1 MFFFFQESFAAE
13 DQKLQLVQ
21 ELRKLIF
28 QLPPNNRTTLHYM
41 CEFMFKVAEHKDI
54 NKMDCSNVAMCVGPD
69 LMKPPVD
76 SIELAL
82 MVPQANEA
90 LARLVEFHEEIFSE

>member
-1 MFFFFQESFAAE
+1 MFSTDE
-13 DQKLQLVQ
+13 QKGELVR
-21 ELRKLIF
+21 ELRKLIY
-28 QLPPNNRTTLHYM
+28 QLPPNNRETLKYM
-41 CEFMFKVAEHKDI
+41 CEFMFKVAEHKDV
-54 NKMDCSNVAMCVGPD
+54 NKMDCSNVAMCIGPD

-90 LARLVEFHEEIFSE
+90 LARMVEFHEEVFADIV

>member
-1 MFFFFQESFAAE
+1 MAR
-13 DQKLQLVQ
+13 
-21 ELRKLIF
+21 ELRRLVNE
-28 QLPPNNRTTLHYM
+28 LPPNNRAILKYM
-41 CEFMFKVAEHKDI
+41 CSFMYEVAQHKEV

-90 LARLVEFHEEIFSE
+90 LARMVELHEEIFAEF

>member
-1 MFFFFQESFAAE
+1 VFAENYRE
-13 DQKLQLVQ
+13 DQIDEMLVELQAIVKQLH
-21 ELRKLIF
+21 ENSRK
-28 QLPPNNRTTLHYM
+28 TLKYV
-41 CEFMFKVAEHKDI
+41 CEFMHQIAQHKEV
-54 NKMDCSNVAMCVGPD
+54 NKMSSSNVAMCVGPD

-90 LARLVEFHEEIFSE
+90 LALMVEYPDRVFV